1 MSRIKSLLRTTAV
14 RLSALYVILFGLVAV
29 GLSIYM
35 TSLTVSMLT
44 DQTEQTLNEEV
55 INIERAYQHGGLPL
69 LVRTI
74 DRRSRQPGAF
84 LYLIADPQGRFLA
97 GNVASIEAGLL
108 TNSGLL
114 HNSVVYSRFGD
125 SGEKIEHR
133 AIVTVIDLPNGMKL
147 LVGRDIG
154 EPEKFI
160 TIIRKALM
168 IAFAAMA
175 AGALLIW
182 FFVGRRALRRID
194 QVTAASQRLMAGD
207 LTGRLPVSGAGDE
220 FDRLSANLN
229 VMLERIEELNNGLR
243 QVSDNIAHDL
253 KTPLTRLRNRADEAL
268 LRRSKTADYRQTLEA
283 IIAESDQLIRT
294 FNAILMISRIEAST
308 SVEHLEKLDARP
320 IVEDVGELYGPV
332 AEEAG
337 VKFEMGKTFDVDLF
351 LNRELLAQALI
362 NLIDNAIKYGAT
374 SQTEPKI
381 SLSMEDNGDHVAVV
395 VSDNGPGIAATDR
408 ERVTKRFVRLEDS
421 RTKPGFG
428 IGLSLAKAV
437 MKLHGGE
444 LILED
449 ANPGLKAILL
459 FPKLPK
465 QSRPIEH

>member
-374 SQTEPKI
+374 SRTEPKI

-465 QSRPIEH
+465 QSRPTEH

>member
-207 LTGRLPVSGAGDE
+207 LTGRLPVSGADDE

-374 SQTEPKI
+374 SRTEPKI

>member
-381 SLSMEDNGDHVAVV
+381 SLSMEDNGDHVAVI

>member
-362 NLIDNAIKYGAT
+362 NLIDNAIKYGET

>member
-1 MSRIKSLLRTTAV
+1 MRTTAV

-459 FPKLPK
+459 FPKLQK

>member
-351 LNRELLAQALI
+351 LNRELFAQALI

-374 SQTEPKI
+374 SRTEPKI
-381 SLSMEDNGDHVAVV
+381 SLSMEDNGDHVAVI

>member
-1 MSRIKSLLRTTAV
+1 MRTTAV

-308 SVEHLEKLDARP
+308 SFEHLEKLDARP

-374 SQTEPKI
+374 SQTKPKI
-381 SLSMEDNGDHVAVV
+381 SLSMEDNGDHVAVI

-459 FPKLPK
+459 FPKLQK
-465 QSRPIEH
+465 QSCPIEH

>member
-374 SQTEPKI
+374 SRTEPKI

-459 FPKLPK
+459 FPKLQK

>member
-1 MSRIKSLLRTTAV
+1 MSRIRSLLRTTAV

-35 TSLTVSMLT
+35 TSLAVSMLT

-55 INIERAYQHGGLPL
+55 INIERSYQHGGLPL

-84 LYLIADPQGRFLA
+84 LYLVADPQGRFLA

-108 TNSGLL
+108 TSSGLL

-125 SGEKIEHR
+125 SGEKVEHR
-133 AIVTVIDLPNGMKL
+133 AIVTVINLPNGMKL

-168 IAFAAMA
+168 IALAAMA
-175 AGALLIW
+175 VGALLIW

-268 LRRSKTADYRQTLEA
+268 SRRSKTADYRQTLEA

-337 VKFEMGKTFDVDLF
+337 VKFEMGKTFDVNLS

-374 SQTEPKI
+374 SQTESKI
-381 SLSMEDNGDHVAVV
+381 SLSMEDNDDRVAII
-395 VSDNGPGIAATDR
+395 VSDNGPGIAAKDR

-444 LILED
+444 LVLED
-449 ANPGLKAILL
+449 AKPGLKAILL
-459 FPKLPK
+459 FPKLQPQK
-465 QSRPIEH
+465 HPSEH